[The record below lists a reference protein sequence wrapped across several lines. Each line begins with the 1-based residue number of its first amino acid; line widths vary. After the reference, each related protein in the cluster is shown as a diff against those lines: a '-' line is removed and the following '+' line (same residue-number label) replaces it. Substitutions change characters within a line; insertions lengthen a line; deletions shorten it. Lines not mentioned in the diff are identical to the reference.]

1 MSRYYAGISDIRGI
15 IIRADPFR
23 RQWIGHTAFGC
34 YHKASVNRVRNGFER
49 RTPEQ
54 NSTGIAVLLCT
65 GLLLA
70 GCSSNSGS
78 GTYSGSVYTVK
89 RGDTL
94 YRISRATGTSV
105 KELARLNG
113 ISPPYTIEVGQR
125 IKVRGSA
132 KSSSSARKTS
142 NKTATKL
149 LRSDRHLRCQNPP
162 AAGGAALLGM
172 AC

>member
-1 MSRYYAGISDIRGI
+1 MVLSAGRLN
-15 IIRADPFR
+15 
-23 RQWIGHTAFGC
+23 
-34 YHKASVNRVRNGFER
+34 K
-49 RTPEQ
+49 
-54 NSTGIAVLLCT
+54 NSLGIAVLLCT

-132 KSSSSARKTS
+132 KSSTSTRKTS
-142 NKTATKL
+142 NKTATKT
-149 LRSDRHLRCQNPP
+149 
-162 AAGGAALLGM
+162 AAVRPSSSVPKSS
-172 AC
+172 

>member
-1 MSRYYAGISDIRGI
+1 MVLSAGRLN
-15 IIRADPFR
+15 
-23 RQWIGHTAFGC
+23 
-34 YHKASVNRVRNGFER
+34 K
-49 RTPEQ
+49 
-54 NSTGIAVLLCT
+54 NSLGIAVLLCT

-132 KSSSSARKTS
+132 KSSSSTRKTS

-162 AAGGAALLGM
+162 GRRWGSVVGYGLLTVK
-172 AC
+172 

>member
-1 MSRYYAGISDIRGI
+1 MVLSAGRLN
-15 IIRADPFR
+15 
-23 RQWIGHTAFGC
+23 
-34 YHKASVNRVRNGFER
+34 K
-49 RTPEQ
+49 
-54 NSTGIAVLLCT
+54 NSLGIAVLLCA

-149 LRSDRHLRCQNPP
+149 PR
-162 AAGGAALLGM
+162 
-172 AC
+172 

>member
-1 MSRYYAGISDIRGI
+1 MSAGRLN
-15 IIRADPFR
+15 
-23 RQWIGHTAFGC
+23 
-34 YHKASVNRVRNGFER
+34 K
-49 RTPEQ
+49 
-54 NSTGIAVLLCT
+54 NSLGIAVLLCT

-94 YRISRATGTSV
+94 YRISRATETSV

-132 KSSSSARKTS
+132 KSSSSTRKPAIKQQQNCRGQTVIFGA
-142 NKTATKL
+142 KIL
-149 LRSDRHLRCQNPP
+149 L